1 LPLSPARQCFA
12 SHLANVLFP
21 FMPPLPC
28 LHGPDVVLMSVR
40 HKKDTHM
47 GSGAFITGVPGTSGS
62 YFMPEPMGFQVTSK
76 FGMALHV
83 SCVHRSFVRI
93 ILPLFF
99 NA

>member
-1 LPLSPARQCFA
+1 
-12 SHLANVLFP
+12 
-21 FMPPLPC
+21 
-28 LHGPDVVLMSVR
+28 MSVR

-47 GSGAFITGVPGTSGS
+47 GSGAFITGAPGTSGS

-93 ILPLFF
+93 ILCLAQSHSLMTRRGILGPIVRSWIF
-99 NA
+99 